1 MRLGVAKALVGGE
14 WVDGDVEIRDGHVA
28 AVGVGASG
36 GSKFA
41 VPGFVDLQVNGYA
54 GVDFSAPGEDGYARA
69 GAALLADGV
78 TAFQPTLVTA
88 SVERTLGLLAAIEA
102 MTGAGGR
109 GVRDNAASGAGPSSP
124 RAGGPVGPRLIG
136 AHLEGPFLSRDRPGA
151 HDREALLAP
160 HLPTLE
166 RLPDAGPVTQVTLAP
181 ELPGALELIDALVAR
196 GITVSCGHTEADA
209 PAAHAAFDRGATA
222 VTHLFNAMR
231 RPEHRDPGIA
241 YAALGRDDVFITL
254 IVDGNHLADDTVR
267 TAARAAGDRLIL
279 ISDAVAAA
287 AAPDG
292 DYTLGGNVAIHS
304 AGGVVRNAAGSL
316 AGSALTMLD
325 AVRNLRALGIPLAA
339 ALRAATEAP
348 ARMARRPDLGR
359 LEPGAR
365 ADLIVLDDSLDLDQV
380 LFAGAPRR

>member
-1 MRLGVAKALVGGE
+1 MRLGVAKALVGGG
-14 WVDGDVEIRDGHVA
+14 WVDGDVEIRDGHVV
-28 AVGVGASG
+28 AVGIGAPG
-36 GSKFA
+36 GSMLA
-41 VPGFVDLQVNGYA
+41 IPGFVDLQVNGYA

-88 SVERTLGLLAAIEA
+88 PTDAMVRSLAQAVAAGDEA
-102 MTGAGGR
+102 AAGGTKRDR
-109 GVRDNAASGAGPSSP
+109 GGSSS
-124 RAGGPVGPRLIG
+124 VMPRLIG
-136 AHLEGPFLSRDRPGA
+136 THLEGPFLSRDRPGA
-151 HDREALLAP
+151 HNREALLAP

-166 RLPDAGPVTQVTLAP
+166 RLLDAGSVTQVTLAP

-196 GITVSCGHTEADA
+196 GVTVSCGHTEADA
-209 PAAHAAFDRGATA
+209 AAAHAAFDRGATA

-231 RPEHRDPGIA
+231 RPEHRDPGLA

-254 IVDGNHLADDTVR
+254 IVDGHHLADDTVR
-267 TAARAAGDRLIL
+267 TAARAAGDRLVL

-292 DYTLGGNVAIHS
+292 DYTLGGNAAIHS

-325 AVRNLRALGIPLAA
+325 AVHNLHALDIPLTT

-348 ARMARRPDLGR
+348 ARMAGRPDLGR
-359 LEPGAR
+359 LEPGAC
-365 ADLIVLDDSLDLDQV
+365 ADLVVLDDSLELDQV
-380 LFAGAPRR
+380 LLAGAPQH